1 MPQVRGEVEAW
12 HAYKKALLEAQKEE
26 MLRESDGSSPD
37 GDSDSDE
44 GFDEQLDLDELHI
57 DAEAPAEPP

>member
-1 MPQVRGEVEAW
+1 
-12 HAYKKALLEAQKEE
+12 